1 MTKYFLC
8 TLHHYEQFF
17 FLQQAS
23 LMETPLSGK
32 MCIFFLGA
40 DIIIFWWKIFRQNG
54 WKCSYC

>member
-54 WKCSYC
+54 